1 MTSTDLNAFLAL
13 DLPDP
18 IGVGS
23 AVSGGGELHDGGM
36 DSGDEADGAND
47 SGLKDPG
54 FEIFIGALSILSI
67 VNLVLIYGIDDE
79 NLSNV
84 LWVMN
89 GVLSAV
95 FIIDFIYRLVSADSK
110 KTYLVHQ
117 LGWADL
123 LASLPFP
130 QVKLLRAF
138 RLLRVVRLLRAY
150 GARAIARSIVA
161 DRAGSA
167 LMSMLLLG
175 ILVLEFG
182 SFSMLLLERD
192 VEGANI
198 TSASDALWWVVATMS
213 TVGYGDQF
221 PVTNAGRILGGAVI
235 VIGVGIFGTF
245 TGFLANLFLAP
256 RSSDDADSPVATS
269 PEPTTTTATTTTA
282 TTTATTISEQT
293 GTDAATAGEGTDQI
307 EELRSLVIRQQ
318 QAIDEMVRL
327 LDRR

>member
-1 MTSTDLNAFLAL
+1 MSSSDTAEQDMQQDRT
-13 DLPDP
+13 
-18 IGVGS
+18 
-23 AVSGGGELHDGGM
+23 
-36 DSGDEADGAND
+36 D

-54 FEIFIGALSILSI
+54 FEIFVAALSILSI
-67 VNLVLIYGIDDE
+67 VNLVLIYAIDDTD
-79 NLSNV
+79 LSNV

-89 GVLSAV
+89 GVLSVV
-95 FIIDFIYRLVSADSK
+95 FIIDFFYRLATADSK
-110 KTYLVHQ
+110 RTYIVHQ

-130 QVKLLRAF
+130 QVKVLRAF

-150 GARAIARSIVA
+150 GARAIGRSLVA

-182 SFSMLLLERD
+182 SFSVLLLEKD
-192 VEGANI
+192 VEGSNI
-198 TSASDALWWVVATMS
+198 TSASDALWWVVVTMS

-221 PVTNAGRILGGAVI
+221 PVSNAGRILGGTVI

-256 RSSDDADSPVATS
+256 RSSEADPD
-269 PEPTTTTATTTTA
+269 TADGLDPSSNDPSSNDPSSNDPSSNDGSA
-282 TTTATTISEQT
+282 
-293 GTDAATAGEGTDQI
+293 QI
-307 EELRSLVIRQQ
+307 DELRSLVIRQQ
-318 QAIDEMVRL
+318 HAIDEMLRL

>member
-1 MTSTDLNAFLAL
+1 M
-13 DLPDP
+13 
-18 IGVGS
+18 
-23 AVSGGGELHDGGM
+23 HDGGVT
-36 DSGDEADGAND
+36 SGDDRHETNQDTGPGTTD
-47 SGLKDPG
+47 TGLKDPG

-67 VNLVLIYGIDDE
+67 VNLVLIYGIDDD

-89 GVLSAV
+89 GVLSVV
-95 FIIDFIYRLVSADSK
+95 FIIDFIYRLTSAESK

-150 GARAIARSIVA
+150 GARSIGRSLVA

-182 SFSMLLLERD
+182 SFSVLLIEQD
-192 VEGANI
+192 VEGSNI
-198 TSASDALWWVVATMS
+198 TSASDALWWVVVTMS

-221 PVTNAGRILGGAVI
+221 PVSNAGRILGGAVI

-256 RSSDDADSPVATS
+256 RAGDEADTPVAAT
-269 PEPTTTTATTTTA
+269 PEPSSTTAA
-282 TTTATTISEQT
+282 PAV
-293 GTDAATAGEGTDQI
+293 TDAATTPEGADQI
-307 EELRSLVIRQQ
+307 EELRSLVLRQQ

>member
-1 MTSTDLNAFLAL
+1 M
-13 DLPDP
+13 
-18 IGVGS
+18 
-23 AVSGGGELHDGGM
+23 HDGGM
-36 DSGDEADGAND
+36 GSGDTGQDTDHDTEQDTEQDTTD

-67 VNLVLIYGIDDE
+67 VNLVLIYAIDDTD
-79 NLSNV
+79 LSNV

-89 GVLSAV
+89 GVLSVV
-95 FIIDFIYRLVSADSK
+95 FIVDFFYRLVTADTK
-110 KTYLVHQ
+110 RTYLVHQ

-130 QVKLLRAF
+130 QVKVLRAF

-150 GARAIARSIVA
+150 GARSIGRSLVA

-167 LMSMLLLG
+167 LMSMLLIG
-175 ILVLEFG
+175 VLVLEFG
-182 SFSMLLLERD
+182 SFSVLLLEKD

-198 TSASDALWWVVATMS
+198 TTASDALWWVVVTMS

-221 PVTNAGRILGGAVI
+221 PVSNAGRILGGGVI

-256 RSSDDADSPVATS
+256 RSTDTDDGTGEGADNDPDSES
-269 PEPTTTTATTTTA
+269 GGTTTHTSAIVTPTAAHDDETA
-282 TTTATTISEQT
+282 
-293 GTDAATAGEGTDQI
+293 QI
-307 EELRSLVIRQQ
+307 DELRLLVIRQQ
-318 QAIDEMVRL
+318 QAIDEMARL

>member
-1 MTSTDLNAFLAL
+1 M
-13 DLPDP
+13 
-18 IGVGS
+18 
-23 AVSGGGELHDGGM
+23 
-36 DSGDEADGAND
+36 ADQDTQQDRTD

-54 FEIFIGALSILSI
+54 FEIFVAALSILSI
-67 VNLVLIYGIDDE
+67 VNLVLIYGIDDTD
-79 NLSNV
+79 LSNV

-89 GVLSAV
+89 GVLSVV
-95 FIIDFIYRLVSADSK
+95 FIIDFVYRLTTADSK
-110 KTYLVHQ
+110 RAYLVHQ

-130 QVKLLRAF
+130 QVKVLRAF

-150 GARAIARSIVA
+150 GARAIGRSLVA

-182 SFSMLLLERD
+182 SFSVLLLEKD
-192 VEGANI
+192 VEGSNI
-198 TSASDALWWVVATMS
+198 TSASDALWWVVVTMS

-221 PVTNAGRILGGAVI
+221 PVSNAGRILGGTVI

-256 RSSDDADSPVATS
+256 RSDDDANDTVATVDTAS
-269 PEPTTTTATTTTA
+269 ADAESADAESADATTADNSA
-282 TTTATTISEQT
+282 
-293 GTDAATAGEGTDQI
+293 DRI
-307 EELRSLVIRQQ
+307 EELRALVVRQQ
-318 QAIDEMVRL
+318 EAIDEMVRL